1 MRLFFIF
8 LLSSLSLFAK
18 GVKFELLP
26 VAEQIE
32 AGGSFELVAEFEI
45 PQGEYIYANE
55 GSDIGLPTEVELKLP
70 EGFTADKFAYP
81 KPEEKLE
88 DGQKILFYPKS
99 FKISARVKAPRN
111 LPKAS
116 AQIEANAS
124 WLVCGELCIPGG
136 ATSKI
141 SLNISKPEEPSD
153 KGEADANRENVAPTI
168 EIPKTSNGSENVALS
183 SETPKSSGDFE
194 NVAPPSAPADSSP
207 IWLAVFGAFLGGMI
221 LNLMPCVFPVIS
233 LKILSFAKDA
243 DKSRIIALKNALY
256 YSLGIVLSFVF
267 LALLLI
273 WLKSLGHELGWGFQL
288 QEPMFVGFLSLLFTV
303 MALSLAG
310 VFEFGA
316 QLGKL
321 GELSSKSSGAKA
333 ALLSGILA
341 VAVASPCTA
350 PFMGSAL
357 GVALASSISWFS
369 TLLIFVFL
377 GLGMAFPYVL
387 ISAIPQI
394 AKLLPKPG
402 MWMETFKQILAFPLF
417 ATAIWLV
424 WIFTKQ
430 CGADSMAELLL
441 ALLSV
446 SFALWIFG
454 KYSPPYN
461 KLKFRI
467 FAYAS
472 LALFLILSIYLVIDA
487 SKNPSASLEEED
499 LSGNSWSEQKVE
511 ALRKRGKIVFVDF
524 TASWCF
530 TCLANKKTALDLPST
545 RELFEKNNVILLVAD
560 WTNRNAKIARALAKF
575 GRSGVPLN
583 VVYPAD
589 LSRKPIVLPTIL
601 TPQAIDEAIDKAR

>member
-8 LLSSLSLFAK
+8 LFSALSLFAQ

-26 VAEQIE
+26 PAKEVE
-32 AGGSFELVAEFEI
+32 AGRAFELAAEFKI
-45 PQGEYIYANE
+45 PEGEYIYANE
-55 GSDIGLPTEVELKLP
+55 GSELGLPTEVELILQK
-70 EGFTADKFAYP
+70 GVKAGKFAYP

-88 DGQKILFYPKS
+88 GGQKILYYPKS
-99 FKISARVKAPRN
+99 FKISTTIEVPKDFEGGKLELEAR
-111 LPKAS
+111 
-116 AQIEANAS
+116 AS
-124 WLVCGELCIPGG
+124 WLVCGELCVPES
-136 ATSKI
+136 ASSKI
-141 SLNISKPEEPSD
+141 ELSVEKPTGSAGGGKEGASAKNAESSDSADSKP
-153 KGEADANRENVAPTI
+153 
-168 EIPKTSNGSENVALS
+168 
-183 SETPKSSGDFE
+183 FE
-194 NVAPPSAPADSSP
+194 NVLPQAAPADSNSL
-207 IWLAVFGAFLGGMI
+207 WLAIFGAFLGGMI

-243 DKSRIIALKNALY
+243 GKSRAAAVKNALY
-256 YSLGIVLSFVF
+256 YSLGIILSFSL

-273 WLKSLGHELGWGFQL
+273 WLKSLGKDLGWGFQL
-288 QEPMFVGFLSLLFTV
+288 QEPIFVALLALLFTV

-316 QLGKL
+316 QFAKL
-321 GELSSKSSGAKA
+321 GGLGAKSSGAKA
-333 ALLSGILA
+333 ALLSGVLA

-369 TLLIFVFL
+369 TLLIFAFL
-377 GLGMAFPYVL
+377 GIGMALPYVL
-387 ISAIPQI
+387 ISAIPQF
-394 AKLLPKPG
+394 AKLMPKPG

-441 ALLSV
+441 ALLSI

-472 LALFLILSIYLVIDA
+472 LAIFALLSIYLAVNA
-487 SKNPSASLEEED
+487 SKNPSLDEED

-511 ALRKRGKIVFVDF
+511 ALRKKGKIVFVDF

-530 TCLANKKTALDLPST
+530 TCLANKKAALDLPST
-545 RELFEKNNVILLVAD
+545 RELFEKNNVVLLVAD

-575 GRSGVPLN
+575 ERSGVPLN

-589 LSRKPIVLPTIL
+589 LSREPIVLPTIL
-601 TPQAIDEAIDKAR
+601 TPRAIDEAIDKARQ